1 MDEIIE
7 EYRGWLKVQGKSVA
21 TIQTYVQNL
30 KKFFKFIMD
39 HSQVQVSFPLQRVYV
54 IRYKEWLLQQKKQY
68 STINIQLL
76 SILSF
81 NSFCIHNGY
90 MKEWVVYRKQDCLKD
105 LREKQVNVL
114 TEEEITRILFYMK
127 SDNRFRLRN
136 ECIVLVLLYT
146 GVRVTECINIK
157 LDHIN
162 WVYGELTVVGKGKR
176 IRSIP
181 LRTDVLEILK
191 DYVRKDRIDHPHASS
206 PYLFLSQRS
215 PQLSRDA
222 VCEILKGLGRK
233 VNVHLYPHLF
243 RHTFCTRLL
252 KKGADIELVSKL
264 AGHSSVQ
271 TTIHYYIS
279 YSDDDK
285 RNALNLL

>member
-1 MDEIIE
+1 MEEIIDQ
-7 EYRGWLKVQGKSVA
+7 YKSYLLKRGKSVA
-21 TIQTYVQNL
+21 TIQTYVQNM
-30 KKFFKFIMD
+30 KRFFKFIMD
-39 HSQVQVSFPLQRVYV
+39 YSQGQDPFPLQRVYV

-81 NSFCIHNGY
+81 NGFCIQDGY
-90 MKEWVVYRKQDCLKD
+90 MKEWIVYRKDCFKD
-105 LREKQVNVL
+105 LREKQVTVL

-127 SDNRFRLRN
+127 NDSHFSLRN
-136 ECIVLVLLYT
+136 ESIVLILLYT
-146 GVRVTECINIK
+146 GVRVTECINIR

-162 WVYGELTVVGKGKR
+162 WFYGELTVVGKGSR

-191 DYVRKDRIDHPHASS
+191 DYVRKERIDHPHANS

-222 VCEILKGLGRK
+222 ICEILKGLGRK

-252 KKGADIELVSKL
+252 KKGADIELVGKL

-271 TTIHYYIS
+271 TTIQYYLS
-279 YSDDDK
+279 YSDVEK
-285 RNALNLL
+285 RNVLNLL